1 VIFIPEPGTPAPLGA
16 SFDGQ
21 GTNFALFSAHAEA
34 VELCLYDPSG
44 QRELTRYSFRE
55 KTHDVWHGYIPG
67 VQPGTCYGY
76 RVYGVFD
83 PHGGHRF
90 NPHKLLLDPYARQLQ
105 GSFQWHDS
113 HFGYRL
119 GTLDEDLSFDTTD
132 NAAYMP
138 KAVVSG
144 PACPWDWPRR
154 PLVPWHSTVIYE
166 THVRGFT
173 FCHPDVPES
182 LRGTFAGLSQD
193 KVIQYLTALGITS
206 VELLPVHAFID
217 EYHLHRLGLR
227 NYWGYN
233 TFSFF
238 APHAPY
244 LAGTDVYEF
253 RQMVERFHD
262 AGLEVILDV
271 VYNHTCEGNHLGPTL
286 SFRGIDNASY
296 YHLMPSDKRFY
307 VNDSGCGN
315 TLNMRHPR
323 VMQLVMDSLRYW
335 AGEMGV
341 DGFRFDLATVMGRD
355 EVGFSNNSTFFQVV
369 AQDPLLST
377 CKLIAE
383 PWDVGPG
390 GYQLGNFPS
399 AWSEWNDRY
408 RDCVR
413 RFWRGDH
420 GMLPELARRLHGSG
434 DIFEHGG
441 RRPHASINF
450 VTSHD
455 GFTLRD
461 LVSYNERH
469 NEANL
474 EDNND
479 GHIENFS
486 SNYGVEGPTS
496 NPRVEALRWRMQRN
510 FLTML
515 AVSQGV
521 PMILA
526 GDEMGRTQGGN
537 NNAYC
542 QDNPTNWIDWNGI
555 SQEGHKL
562 TAFTR
567 ELLSFRKSHRVL
579 QANRYRHKLDMPGN
593 DSILW
598 LNSEGRAMREE
609 HWHEPHSQLLG
620 FLLSEDVSITETLH
634 ILVII
639 NGAEVPQNFILPCY
653 PQTGWELAIDT
664 ALDVIGS
671 ERKHFAA
678 GETLRLVDRSIQI
691 LAAKGFAA

>member
-1 VIFIPEPGTPAPLGA
+1 MIFIPEPGTPAPLGA
-16 SFDGQ
+16 SFDGE

-44 QRELTRYSFRE
+44 QQELTRYSFRE

-83 PHGGHRF
+83 PHSGHRF
-90 NPHKLLLDPYARQLQ
+90 NHHKLLLDPYARQLQ
-105 GSFQWHDS
+105 GRFQWHDS
-113 HFGYRL
+113 HFAYRL
-119 GTLDEDLSFDTTD
+119 GTLDEDLSFDSSD

-173 FCHPDVPES
+173 FRHPDVPEN

-193 KVIQYLTALGITS
+193 KVIEYLKALGITS
-206 VELLPVHAFID
+206 VELLPAQGFID
-217 EYHLHRLGLR
+217 EYNLHRLGLR

-233 TFSFF
+233 TLSFF
-238 APHAPY
+238 APHSAY
-244 LAGTDVYEF
+244 LAGRDVYEF

-271 VYNHTCEGNHLGPTL
+271 VYNHTCEGNQLGPTL

-296 YHLMPSDKRFY
+296 YHLMSSDKRFY

-341 DGFRFDLATVMGRD
+341 DGFRFDLATVLGRQ
-355 EVGFSNNSTFFQVV
+355 EMGFSNNGAFFQVL
-369 AQDPLLST
+369 AQDPLLSA

-383 PWDVGPG
+383 PWDIGPG

-408 RDCVR
+408 RDSVR
-413 RFWRGDH
+413 KFWRGDS

-461 LVSYNERH
+461 LVSYRERRNED
-469 NEANL
+469 NL
-474 EDNND
+474 ESNND

-486 SNYGVEGPTS
+486 CNHGVEGPTDD
-496 NPRVEALRWRMQRN
+496 PRIDALRWRMQRN

-526 GDEMGRTQGGN
+526 GDEMGHSQRGN

-542 QDNPTNWIDWNGI
+542 QDNAISWIDW
-555 SQEGHKL
+555 QAVPPQGHKL
-562 TAFTR
+562 AEFTR
-567 ELLSFRKSHRVL
+567 GLLAFRKSHRVL
-579 QANRYRHKLDMPGN
+579 QANRYRHKMDMPGS

-598 LNSEGRAMREE
+598 LNSEGRAMRDE
-609 HWHEPHSQLLG
+609 HWHEPRSQLLG
-620 FLLSEDVSITETLH
+620 FLLSEDVSITETRH
-634 ILVII
+634 ILVIF
-639 NGAEVPQNFILPCY
+639 NGADEAQKFVLPTH
-653 PQTGWELAIDT
+653 PQTGWELVIDT
-664 ALDVIGS
+664 ALDTIDT
-671 ERKHFAA
+671 ERQRYGA
-678 GETLRLVDRSIQI
+678 GEILSLVDRSIQV
-691 LAAKGFAA
+691 LTAKGFAA